1 MKEDPMSRPSEIL
14 KAKLPQVREIIAR
27 YPVRNPRLFGSVA
40 RGDDKEGSDL
50 DLLVDP
56 MEHTSYFDLAGLQLE
71 LEALLG
77 MKVDVVTPGGLS
89 PRLSAR
95 VMADLKPIQAF

>member
-1 MKEDPMSRPSEIL
+1 MMEDPMSRPSEIL

-56 MEHTSYFDLAGLQLE
+56 TEATSLYDLAGLEIE
-71 LEALLG
+71 LADLLG
-77 MKVDVVTPGGLS
+77 VNIDVATPKSLAS
-89 PRLSAR
+89 DVALR
-95 VMADLKPIQAF
+95 VSRDLRPL